1 MRSRHRLIG
10 KGLALALGAALAGF
24 AWTDAHA
31 GMVDEKLLGMLLAN
45 GSITQAQHDEL
56 IRDLKRAERREER
69 EDRRKVDKREFM
81 AFQQTAGWAASTAL
95 RGDVRVRNDYVN
107 IEDETKDSGRD
118 KDRQR
123 IRARLG
129 AFTQVNPEIETGIQL
144 STASGADR
152 RSTNQDLDN
161 YADRKSVWLDLAYI
175 DYHPVKVPGLRLF
188 AGKMKQ
194 PWMAVGEVVWDG
206 DINPEGFAANYTRK
220 NGTTTLFGTAGY
232 FPMKD
237 NVDGDGVERDND
249 LGLYALQAGIA
260 FDASAKTR
268 LTLGVS
274 SYQFSNDGQLE
285 AAGAPSLGLIANG
298 NTTDR
303 FAVYELFGQLDVV
316 GLPLPLST
324 YGQLVRNADARD
336 YRTFQDADEDSGWLL
351 GARTNIRGLALDYSY
366 RVVDRNVV
374 PGIFTDSDF
383 AAGYMSSNGHKL
395 RAQYDLLENVN
406 VSLAWFLTE
415 SDAAS
420 RNNTDDA
427 TVETLMLDLNARF

>member
-1 MRSRHRLIG
+1 MRSGHRWIG
-10 KGLALALGAALAGF
+10 KGLVLALGAALSGF

-56 IRDLKRAERREER
+56 IRDLKRAERRQQR
-69 EDRRKVDKREFM
+69 EDRGKVDKREFM

-95 RGDVRVRNDYVN
+95 RGDVRVRNDHVN
-107 IEDETKDSGRD
+107 IEDETKNSGRD

-144 STASGADR
+144 STASGGDR

-194 PWMAVGEVVWDG
+194 PWMSVADLAWDA

-274 SYQFSNDGQLE
+274 SYQFSNDGQSD
-285 AAGAPSLGLIANG
+285 AVGAPSLGLIANG

-303 FAVYELFGQLDVV
+303 FGVYEVFGQLDVI

-324 YGQLVRNADARD
+324 YGQFLKNADARD
-336 YRTFQDADEDSGWLL
+336 YRSFQDADEDSGWLL
-351 GARTNIRGLALDYSY
+351 GARTNIRGIALDYSY
-366 RVVDRNVV
+366 RVVDRNAV
-374 PGIFTDSDF
+374 PGIFVDSDF
-383 AAGYMSSNGHKL
+383 AAGYTSSNGHKVK
-395 RAQYDLLENVN
+395 AQYDLLENVN
-406 VSLAWFLTE
+406 VSLSWFLTE

-427 TVETLMLDLNARF
+427 SVETLMLDLNARF

>member
-1 MRSRHRLIG
+1 MRSSQRRVRS
-10 KGLALALGAALAGF
+10 GLALALGAVLTGF
-24 AWTDAHA
+24 AWSAAQA
-31 GMVDEKLLGMLLAN
+31 GMVDEKLLGMLLTN

-56 IRDLKRAERREER
+56 MRDLKRAERRQVR
-69 EDRRKVDKREFM
+69 EDRRKLDKREFI
-81 AFQQTAGWAASTAL
+81 AYQQTAGWAASTAL

-107 IEDETKDSGRD
+107 VEDETKGAGRD

-129 AFTQVNPEIETGIQL
+129 AFTQVNPEVETGIQL

-152 RSTNQDLDN
+152 RSTNQDLDG
-161 YADRKSVWLDLAYI
+161 YADRKPVWLDLAYI
-175 DYHPVKVPGLRLF
+175 DYHPIKVPGLRIF

-194 PWMAVGEVVWDG
+194 PWMSVGDVAWDA

-237 NVDGDGVERDND
+237 NVDGDGVERNND
-249 LGLYALQAGIA
+249 LALYALQAGIA

-274 SYQFSNDGQLE
+274 SYQFSNDGQPTRV
-285 AAGAPSLGLIANG
+285 GAPSLGLAANG

-303 FAVYELFGQLDVV
+303 FGVYELFGQLDVI

-324 YGQLVRNADARD
+324 YGQIVRNADARD
-336 YRTFQDADEDSGWLL
+336 YRAFEDADEDTGWLL

-366 RVVDRNVV
+366 RVVDRNAV
-374 PGIFTDSDF
+374 PGIFVDSDF

-406 VSLAWFLTE
+406 VSLSWFLAE

-420 RNNTDDA
+420 RNNADDA
-427 TVETLMLDLNARF
+427 SVETLMLDLNARF